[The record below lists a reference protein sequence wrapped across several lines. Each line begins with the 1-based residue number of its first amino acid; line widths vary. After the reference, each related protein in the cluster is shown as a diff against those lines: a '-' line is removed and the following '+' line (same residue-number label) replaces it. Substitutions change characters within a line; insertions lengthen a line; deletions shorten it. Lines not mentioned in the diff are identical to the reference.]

1 MKKVFYLALL
11 TISLLG
17 CSKDDDSRDEPINP
31 EPGVD
36 VPVAVDDDLST
47 AENSDLIIDADDL
60 LDNDTVFEYARIT
73 DFDAE
78 SEEGG
83 SIEDNRDGTYTYT
96 PPQDYMG
103 EDFFS
108 YTICDNAAT
117 RNCSTAQVT
126 IAITA
131 ASPVAEDDSYEIKED
146 NTLTIRSY
154 LDNDQLLDNAEV
166 ESIDMEGASG
176 TAVLEENGNI
186 TYTPADGFV
195 GEDSFTY
202 TICDD
207 DETPTCVSATIT
219 VNVVDEGTPVAANDS
234 VIVSS
239 ENTGLVIDDLLE
251 NDNPVD
257 DAVITSVNASAT
269 AGTVVLND
277 DGTVTYT
284 PQNGFLG
291 EDSFEYSLCDDDT
304 PNATCVTATVTV
316 TVVDPVSF
324 NIPADLQD
332 YYRNFAFSTNAETN
346 LQYISD
352 LTSDKHTVLLS
363 YTDRHDY
370 LYEADASLENPE
382 NVVLMYSG
390 EERYWREYTSGSN
403 DYETQTFNTEHI
415 YPQSRLTSDLAVADL
430 HHLRVADASINSL
443 RLNYPYTDGS
453 GNYGLVGDD
462 EWYPGDEWKGDVAR
476 MIMYLNVRY
485 GQSFSKVGSIEL
497 FLKWNAEDPVS
508 AFELQRQEV
517 IEAAQGNRNPFIDNP
532 YLATLIWGGD
542 AAENRWE

>member
-1 MKKVFYLALL
+1 MKKVFYLAFLV
-11 TISLLG
+11 TMVLG
-17 CSKDDDSRDEPINP
+17 CSKDDDNGNTPLEP
-31 EPGVD
+31 EPGED
-36 VPVAVDDDLST
+36 VPVAVDDELST
-47 AENSDLIIDADDL
+47 AENTDLIINADDL

-73 DFDAE
+73 DFDTE

-96 PPQDYMG
+96 PPQGYMG
-103 EDFFS
+103 GDFFS

-117 RNCSTAQVT
+117 RNCSTAQVN
-126 IAITA
+126 IEITA
-131 ASPVAEDDSYEIKED
+131 ATPVAEDDSYETEED
-146 NTLTIRSY
+146 NSLTIRSY

-166 ESIDMEGASG
+166 ASIDMEGASG

-219 VNVVDEGTPVAANDS
+219 VNVIDEGTPVAADDS

-239 ENTGLVIDDLLE
+239 ENSGLVIDDLLE

-257 DAVITSVNASAT
+257 DAVITSVDASGS

-316 TVVDPVSF
+316 TVVDPVAF
-324 NIPADLQD
+324 NIPSHLQD

-443 RLNYPYTDGS
+443 RLNYPYTNGS
-453 GNYGLVGDD
+453 GDYGLVGDD

-485 GQSFSKVGSIEL
+485 GQSFSKVGSLEL
-497 FLKWNAEDPVS
+497 FLEWNAEDPVS
-508 AFELQRQEV
+508 DFELQRQEV